1 MQADGSQCEDL
12 YLSHINSD
20 LSVTYKIALY
30 TISSTE
36 MRIIMAQNM
45 PKRKIK
51 DSVFTNLFQ
60 EKKYLLQLYKALH
73 PEDNNATED
82 DIKDVTIK
90 HILVDADYN
99 DLGFSVGGRLVILV
113 ESQSTWTLNIIIR
126 ALMYLIQTYHDFFKR
141 TKQNLYGYRKVNMPK
156 PELYVIFTGEKPK
169 NPPDTISLSKDF
181 FEGEKIAVDVEVKV
195 LYQENENTIIGQ
207 YIIFCKVYNEQR
219 RIYGQTKKAVSET
232 IRICK
237 NRNVLKEYLEN
248 KEQEVVDIMMTL
260 FDDKQI
266 LEAYAK
272 DIDENVTYREA
283 KKTAERMIKDGEMS
297 LEKIAHYVPTLSM
310 DELKKIEAEIMQ
322 LA

>member
-1 MQADGSQCEDL
+1 
-12 YLSHINSD
+12 
-20 LSVTYKIALY
+20 
-30 TISSTE
+30 
-36 MRIIMAQNM
+36 MAQNT

-60 EKKYLLQLYKALH
+60 DKKYLLRLYKVLH
-73 PEDNNATED
+73 PEDNNVTEE

-99 DLGFSVGGRLVILV
+99 DLGFSVDGRLVILI

-141 TKQNLYGYRKVNMPK
+141 TRQNLYGSKKVNMPK

-169 NPPDTISLSKDF
+169 NPPDIISLSKDF
-181 FEGEKIAVDVEVKV
+181 FNGEKIAVDAEVKV
-195 LYQENENTIIGQ
+195 LYQEDESNIIGQ

-219 RIYGQTKKAVSET
+219 KKYGQTKKAVTET

-237 NRNVLKEYLEN
+237 NRNVLKEYLES

-260 FDDKQI
+260 FDDEQV

-272 DIDENVTYREA
+272 DIDDNATHREA
-283 KKTAERMIKDGEMS
+283 RETAKRMIKKGKMT
-297 LEKIAHYVPTLSM
+297 LEEIADYVPSLPFE
-310 DELKKIEAEIMQ
+310 ELRELETEVMQ
-322 LA
+322 LV

>member
-1 MQADGSQCEDL
+1 ME
-12 YLSHINSD
+12 
-20 LSVTYKIALY
+20 
-30 TISSTE
+30 
-36 MRIIMAQNM
+36 QNM

-51 DSVFTNLFQ
+51 DNVFTNLFQ
-60 EKKYLLQLYKALH
+60 DKKYLLRLYKALH
-73 PEDNNATED
+73 PEDSDVTED
-82 DIKDVTIK
+82 DIKDVTLK
-90 HILVDADYN
+90 HVLVDADYN
-99 DLGFSVGGRLVILV
+99 DLGFSVGGRLVIMV

-141 TKQNLYGYRKVNMPK
+141 TKQNLYGSKKVDMPK
-156 PELYVIFTGEKPK
+156 PELYVICTGEKPK

-181 FEGEKIAVDVEVKV
+181 FGGEKIAVDAEIKV
-195 LYQENENTIIGQ
+195 LYQEDENSIIGQ

-219 RIYGQTKKAVSET
+219 KKYGQTKKAVTET

-260 FDDKQI
+260 FDDEQV

-272 DIDENVTYREA
+272 DIDDNATHREA
-283 KKTAERMIKDGEMS
+283 RENARIMLKNGRITVEEIPSFFPKLS
-297 LEKIAHYVPTLSM
+297 LEDAK
-310 DELKKIEAEIMQ
+310 ELEAEVMQ

>member
-1 MQADGSQCEDL
+1 
-12 YLSHINSD
+12 
-20 LSVTYKIALY
+20 
-30 TISSTE
+30 
-36 MRIIMAQNM
+36 MAQNT

-60 EKKYLLQLYKALH
+60 DKKYLLRLYKVLH
-73 PEDNNATED
+73 PEDSNVTEE

-99 DLGFSVGGRLVILV
+99 DLGFSVGGRLIILV

-141 TKQNLYGYRKVNMPK
+141 TKQNLYGSKKVNMPK

-169 NPPDTISLSKDF
+169 NPPDIISLSKDF
-181 FEGEKIAVDVEVKV
+181 FDGEKIAVDAEVKV
-195 LYQENENTIIGQ
+195 LYQEDESNIIGQ

-219 RIYGQTKKAVSET
+219 KKYGQTKKAVTET

-237 NRNVLKEYLEN
+237 DRNVLKEYLES

-260 FDDKQI
+260 FDDEQV

-272 DIDENVTYREA
+272 DIDDNATHREA
-283 KKTAERMIKDGEMS
+283 RETAKRMIKKGKMT
-297 LEKIAHYVPTLSM
+297 LEEIADYVPSLPFE
-310 DELKKIEAEIMQ
+310 ELRELETEVMQ
-322 LA
+322 LV

>member
-1 MQADGSQCEDL
+1 
-12 YLSHINSD
+12 
-20 LSVTYKIALY
+20 
-30 TISSTE
+30 
-36 MRIIMAQNM
+36 MAEGT

-60 EKKYLLQLYKALH
+60 DKKYLLRLYKALH
-73 PEDNNATED
+73 PEDSNVTEE

-99 DLGFSVGGRLVILV
+99 DLGFSVGGRLVIMV

-141 TKQNLYGYRKVNMPK
+141 TKQNLYGSKKVNMPK

-181 FEGEKIAVDVEVKV
+181 FNGENIALDAEIKV
-195 LYQENENTIIGQ
+195 LYQEDENSIIGQ

-219 RIYGQTKKAVSET
+219 KKYGQTKKAVTET

-237 NRNVLKEYLEN
+237 DRNVLKDYLEN

-260 FDDKQI
+260 FDDEQI
-266 LEAYAK
+266 LEAYVK
-272 DIDENVTYREA
+272 DIDDNATHREA
-283 KKTAERMIKDGEMS
+283 KETAERMIKDGELS
-297 LEKIAHYVPTLSM
+297 LEKIARYVPALSM
-310 DELKKIEAEIMQ
+310 EELKELEAEIMQ